1 MAITNELEKVLKH
14 LKREQ
19 RRAIPFS
26 GLVYGRGRSLT
37 RLGLDD
43 EFSMDEL
50 RELIRRNGHTKYE
63 LVLYKEM
70 SLVIVGNNQ

>member
-1 MAITNELEKVLKH
+1 M
-14 LKREQ
+14 
-19 RRAIPFS
+19 
-26 GLVYGRGRSLT
+26 T